1 MDKPRV
7 LVVFKAE
14 DLPHMETLLS
24 WDTNKEYD
32 FVYETTLP
40 RTGIHTPDGKALK
53 EELKAKIKTMTHLL
67 CIIGKQTADN
77 DWINFQIQQASVSGR
92 KVIAVRLDFGLQ
104 KSQYA
109 AQLRRDLGEGLHLR
123 CDQDR
128 DRSWHIFQPADRGH
142 ARGSARSRRIRL
154 ADSYPSPGR
163 GRCHAKHDGWGSC
176 RA

>member
-92 KVIAVRLDFGLQ
+92 KVIAVRLDSGFKSPNTLLNFGATWAKAFTFDAIRTAIAVGTSSSLPI
-104 KSQYA
+104 A
-109 AQLRRDLGEGLHLR
+109 AMPAG
-123 CDQDR
+123 
-128 DRSWHIFQPADRGH
+128 QPD
-142 ARGSARSRRIRL
+142 
-154 ADSYPSPGR
+154 P
-163 GRCHAKHDGWGSC
+163 DGFG
-176 RA
+176 